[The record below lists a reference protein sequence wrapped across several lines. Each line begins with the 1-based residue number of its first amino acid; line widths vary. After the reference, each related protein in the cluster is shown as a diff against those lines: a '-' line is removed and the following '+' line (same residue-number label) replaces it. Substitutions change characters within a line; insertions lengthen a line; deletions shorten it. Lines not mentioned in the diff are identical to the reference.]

1 MATVSL
7 KRSKEGE
14 PMDGNGRETKK
25 LKSRFEDGPEEN
37 VDSQSSQLTSSQIK
51 EMMANAQRMIEERKR
66 SLQPPKF
73 GTETMAS
80 GTSASAPV
88 LPKPAVPVLSSMD
101 ERTRKIA
108 ELQAQIQSKLQTSS
122 IATLHLNMSK
132 PPAAVSTVPLPSN
145 ESSGAVKSE
154 SAEEQKP
161 GPLILNSEGRTV
173 DALGREVLLPTHTP
187 TLKANIRAKK
197 REVLKSHM
205 VKGQPVPGKDDMA
218 SATDSLFFDP
228 RVNIKPAVRTRRSFH
243 FHEQGKFQQEAS
255 RMRMKAQLDK
265 LQSEISQIARK
276 TGINSV
282 TALALV
288 APRIGDVKEEEGVPE
303 IEWWDSVILKTRSY
317 EGPDAQPNLH
327 PDKINNLIEHPI
339 QMRPPIDPSQ
349 MPYLPVFLTKKER
362 KKMRRTNRREAWKDK
377 QEKIRLGL
385 EPAPQAKVRISNL
398 MRVLGTEAVQ
408 DPTKIEAHVREQMA
422 KRLQTHQEANAARKL
437 TAEQKREKKEKK
449 LQEDTSLGV
458 HVAIYRIKDL
468 SNLSK
473 KFKVETNAKQYFMT
487 GCAVLFKDVN
497 VVVVEGGPKQQKKY
511 RRLMMNRIR
520 WDEDNV
526 KIKNDATGGGSSQPE
541 TRNSCAL
548 VWEGTTKQR
557 NFGDMIFKLCT
568 TEVMAREHFR
578 KHGVE
583 HYWDLAYSA
592 AVLEDTEEK

>member
-1 MATVSL
+1 
-7 KRSKEGE
+7 
-14 PMDGNGRETKK
+14 
-25 LKSRFEDGPEEN
+25 
-37 VDSQSSQLTSSQIK
+37 
-51 EMMANAQRMIEERKR
+51 
-66 SLQPPKF
+66 
-73 GTETMAS
+73 
-80 GTSASAPV
+80 
-88 LPKPAVPVLSSMD
+88 
-101 ERTRKIA
+101 
-108 ELQAQIQSKLQTSS
+108 
-122 IATLHLNMSK
+122 
-132 PPAAVSTVPLPSN
+132 
-145 ESSGAVKSE
+145 
-154 SAEEQKP
+154 
-161 GPLILNSEGRTV
+161 
-173 DALGREVLLPTHTP
+173 
-187 TLKANIRAKK
+187 
-197 REVLKSHM
+197 
-205 VKGQPVPGKDDMA
+205 
-218 SATDSLFFDP
+218 
-228 RVNIKPAVRTRRSFH
+228 
-243 FHEQGKFQQEAS
+243 
-255 RMRMKAQLDK
+255 
-265 LQSEISQIARK
+265 
-276 TGINSV
+276 
-282 TALALV
+282 
-288 APRIGDVKEEEGVPE
+288 
-303 IEWWDSVILKTRSY
+303 
-317 EGPDAQPNLH
+317 
-327 PDKINNLIEHPI
+327 
-339 QMRPPIDPSQ
+339 
-349 MPYLPVFLTKKER
+349 
-362 KKMRRTNRREAWKDK
+362 MRRTNRREAWKDK

-449 LQEDTSLGV
+449 LQEDNPSGV

-526 KIKNDATGGGSSQPE
+526 KIKNDPTGGGSSQPE

-568 TEVMAREHFR
+568 PEVMARDHFR